1 MTATKK
7 QPKII
12 TINDLEIEPP
22 SEKEINLTKVFIP
35 KINLDTEYI
44 KGDDESELGR
54 NLAMRLKEE
63 GLI

>member
-12 TINDLEIEPP
+12 TINDLEIETPY
-22 SEKEINLTKVFIP
+22 EKEINLTKVFIP
-35 KINLDTEYI
+35 KIDLDTEYI